1 MKKIKEWKLFD
12 YHFIYL
18 FVTMVTI
25 GVGGFII
32 ECFATGISKG
42 YIDSRFQRLPCI
54 LGYGIVVI
62 LLYLV
67 FGTPNKMRF
76 FQKEIFRDK
85 KSVPGRHFLYFLIVT
100 LFIFLGEWGAG
111 ELFEWLTGAVLW
123 NYSDVPLHIGKYV
136 CLPFTLGFGAGAY
149 VFMAFIFTPFMN
161 LLESK
166 MSPNAALVLCFV
178 IGVPAVVDCLTTG
191 VILACGKAPKILW
204 RINFPWYKKT
214 EASASLA
221 RLLLK

>member
-1 MKKIKEWKLFD
+1 
-12 YHFIYL
+12 
-18 FVTMVTI
+18 MVTV

-67 FGTPNKMRF
+67 FGTPNKTRF
-76 FQKEIFRDK
+76 FKKGNLPRQEKRSWAAFSLFLDCYPIHLFRRM
-85 KSVPGRHFLYFLIVT
+85 GRGGIVR
-100 LFIFLGEWGAG
+100 IIN
-111 ELFEWLTGAVLW
+111 GAVLW

-161 LLESK
+161 LLENK
-166 MSPNAALVLCFV
+166 MPPNVALALCFV
-178 IGVPAVVDCLTTG
+178 VGIPVVIDCLTTG
-191 VILACGKAPKILW
+191 IILACGKAPKIIW
-204 RINFPWYKKT
+204 RINFPWCKER
-214 EASASLA
+214 EASASLV